1 MSDDKYT
8 AELKEKYLG
17 CMREIKRRIDVIQ
30 RFLRQEVHAGYLAST
45 AECIAL
51 QFRKTLELIVLASL
65 VANREEYAKQRANFS
80 TDWNAKRIVDTLDRV
95 NPKFYPVPSKPVRS
109 SVQDLVDYDFQP
121 VSEHLTRDDYIQ
133 LFDKCCALLH
143 AANPYSNS
151 QPPYGQF
158 MNEAP
163 EWLRKTM
170 ALLNHHEIFP
180 LDTDLMFVV
189 QMGRADQNVS
199 LTEFVKVGSKE
210 ALLTEEGRSALRQ
223 KRREFLRQSERES
236 C

>member
-1 MSDDKYT
+1 MSGDNYAD
-8 AELKEKYLG
+8 ELTDKYLG

-30 RFLRQEVHAGYLAST
+30 RFLGQELHAGYLAST
-45 AECIAL
+45 AECVAL
-51 QFRKTLELIVLASL
+51 QFRKTLELIALASL

-80 TDWNAKRIVDTLDRV
+80 TDWNAKRIVDTLNCI
-95 NPKFYPVPSKPVRS
+95 NPRFYPVPTKSVRLGAE
-109 SVQDLVDYDFQP
+109 DLVDYDFQP
-121 VSEHLTRDDYIQ
+121 VSEHLTRDDYIL
-133 LFDKCCALLH
+133 LFDKCSELLH
-143 AANPYSNS
+143 AANPYSDS
-151 QPPYGQF
+151 EPPCGQF

-170 ALLNHHEIFP
+170 ALLNHHEIYP

-199 LTEFVKVGSKE
+199 LTQFVKVGSKE
-210 ALLTEEGRSALRQ
+210 DLRTEEGRNALLQ
-223 KRREFLRQSERES
+223 KRRELLKQTERGS

>member
-1 MSDDKYT
+1 M
-8 AELKEKYLG
+8 
-17 CMREIKRRIDVIQ
+17 
-30 RFLRQEVHAGYLAST
+30 
-45 AECIAL
+45 
-51 QFRKTLELIVLASL
+51 ASL

-95 NPKFYPVPSKPVRS
+95 NSKFYPVPSKPVRLS
-109 SVQDLVDYDFQP
+109 AEDDLVDYDFQP
-121 VSEHLTRDDYIQ
+121 VSEYLTRDDYIL
-133 LFDKCCALLH
+133 LFDKCSDLLH

-158 MNEAP
+158 MNEAL

-170 ALLNHHEIFP
+170 ALLNHREIFP

-199 LTEFVKVGSKE
+199 LTEFVKAGSKE
-210 ALLTEEGRSALRQ
+210 VLLTEEGRSALRQ
-223 KRREFLRQSERES
+223 KRRDVSRLARNPAS
-236 C
+236 